1 MRQINEIIKIIKDQ
15 WFYFKYIKPTIPKS
29 VIQTYKEHKSFI
41 ESREVR

>member
-1 MRQINEIIKIIKDQ
+1 MKQINKIIEIIKDQ
-15 WFYFKYIKPTIPKS
+15 WFYFIYVRPSIPKS